1 MRYLAARSILK
12 EHLIKNYISFKM
24 KISNKI
30 AVAALSLVCIG
41 SAVSAQSLD
50 DAKKAIDAEQYQ
62 KAKNMLKN
70 LTVTQP
76 TKDENYFYL
85 GWTYL
90 KEDEPDSAKIW
101 FNKGIAVNAQSSLNY
116 AGLGAVARL
125 SKDNAGATSN
135 FNQALSYAPK
145 KDAEP
150 YIYIGKSYLLPVAG
164 VAPTMAD
171 AQAAAAV
178 LNKAVVINKNSA
190 EAYLTLGDADRIML
204 NGGDEYTNNGQAATL
219 DPKNPAIDVA
229 VGVSLM
235 YANNFEDA
243 IADFQ
248 KAIAKDPNYGPA
260 YREWAETDVRWAKN
274 DPKVAVDK
282 ANDAVVQYKKYLS
295 LTDMS
300 LQSQLHYADF
310 LTYAGKYDELETVA
324 KQLSQYANTNLRV
337 YRYLG
342 YAAYQNKD
350 YPAGLSAMNT
360 WMTKAAPSRII
371 PQDYLYLGRLQIATG
386 SDSLGV
392 QSLKKAYGLDSTQ
405 ADVFLEIAKSNYK
418 QGKYQAAAEAY
429 AMYIKKSRNVTLS
442 DYYLEGL
449 SYYKAFTEQY
459 SSTVTPKPTPDTTF
473 ITKADSAFAYV
484 NKNAS
489 KPYAPTYLYLARLYD
504 FKETDRNNI
513 KGLAKPYYEKYIA
526 VETANLPVK
535 DADKPFLAEAYDY
548 LGRYYELI
556 AKDDVKANDN
566 YTQALVY
573 DPTDAGAL
581 DYMKRKGK
589 K

>member
-1 MRYLAARSILK
+1 
-12 EHLIKNYISFKM
+12 M

-30 AVAALSLVCIG
+30 AVAALSLVCMG

-62 KAKNMLKN
+62 KAKGMLKN
-70 LTVTQP
+70 LTVTQA

-85 GWTYL
+85 GWVYL

-116 AGLGAVARL
+116 VGLGAVARL
-125 SKDNAGATSN
+125 NKDNAGATSN
-135 FNQALSYAPK
+135 FNQAVLYAPK
-145 KDAEP
+145 KDVNP
-150 YIYIGKSYLLPVAG
+150 YVYIGKSYLLEVGG
-164 VAPTMAD
+164 VIPSMAD
-171 AQAAAAV
+171 GQAAADV
-178 LNKAVVINKNSA
+178 LNKALAINKNDPDV
-190 EAYLTLGDADRIML
+190 YLTLGDADRIL
-204 NGGDEYTNNGQAATL
+204 LKGGDEYTNNDAASKL
-219 DPKNPAIDVA
+219 DPNNPAVYVA
-229 VGVSLM
+229 IGIASK
-235 YANNFEDA
+235 YDNNFDDA
-243 IADFQ
+243 DANFQ
-248 KAIAKDPNYGPA
+248 KAIDKDPNYGPA
-260 YREWAETDVRWAKN
+260 YREWAETDIRQAKN

-282 ANDAVVQYKKYLS
+282 ANEAVEKYQKYLS
-295 LTDMS
+295 LTDNS

-310 LTYAGKYDELETVA
+310 LTFAGKYAELETVA
-324 KQLSQYANTNLRV
+324 KQLSTYANSNLRV

-350 YPAGLSAMNT
+350 YAAGLTAMNT

-392 QSLKKAYGLDSTQ
+392 QSLRKAYDLDSTQ
-405 ADVFLEIAKSNYK
+405 ADVFLEIAKSDYK
-418 QGKYQAAAEAY
+418 QGKYQDAAQAY
-429 AMYIKKSRNVTLS
+429 NMFIQKSRNVTLS

-449 SYYKAFTEQY
+449 SYYKAFTGQY
-459 SSTVTPKPTPDTTF
+459 SSTAVPKPTPDTTF
-473 ITKADSAFAYV
+473 IIKADSAFSYV
-484 NKNAS
+484 NKHAS

-504 FKETDRNNI
+504 FKEADRNNI
-513 KGLAKPYYEKYIA
+513 KGLAKPYYEQYIA
-526 VETANLPVK
+526 VETANPPVK
-535 DADKPFLAEAYDY
+535 DADKPFVAEAYDY

-556 AKDDVKANDN
+556 AKDDAKASDS

-581 DYMKRKGK
+581 DYQKRHPK